1 MIRQA
6 WITMGM
12 PVTVFI
18 RDEHASEQDVMAVA
32 SWFEAVNQR
41 FSPFLSTSEVSR
53 LNDGAIDRDQ
63 ASEELDNILQLCEQ
77 TKTETGGY
85 FDVCR
90 NGRIDPSGLVKGWA
104 IEKASIMLSERGFAH
119 YFVEAG
125 GDVQAVGLGPND
137 QPWKVGIRNPFKRDE
152 QVKVLAL
159 SDRGVATSGT
169 AVRGQH
175 IYNPLQNVPVST
187 DVVSLTVIG
196 PSIYDADRMA
206 TAAFAMGSEGI
217 LFLAGQPDLEA
228 YAIRADGMAE
238 YTKGFS
244 RYVR

>member
-1 MIRQA
+1 MIRQT
-6 WITMGM
+6 WIAMGM

-77 TKTETGGY
+77 TKTETSGY

-104 IEKASIMLSERGFAH
+104 IEKASIMLSDRGFAH
-119 YFVEAG
+119 HFVEAG

-175 IYNPLQNVPVST
+175 IYNPLQTVPVST